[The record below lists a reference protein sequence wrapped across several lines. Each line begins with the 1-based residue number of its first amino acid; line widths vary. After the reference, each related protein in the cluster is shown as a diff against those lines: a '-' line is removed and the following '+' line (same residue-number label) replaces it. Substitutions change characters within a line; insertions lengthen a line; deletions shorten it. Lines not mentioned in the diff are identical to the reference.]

1 MTWMSFE
8 RNTPWG
14 DGESRQLVH
23 LPFRWALFALV
34 ALISVAA
41 GCRPAVEGR
50 QRNSSPTRTARASGH
65 VRHEA
70 RRSTASPSATDA
82 GDPPIVVIHT
92 SCGDV
97 TVRLDPRRAPETVT
111 NFLEYV
117 DNGHY
122 DGTIFHQVARDRL
135 VLGGGFTPRLVEK
148 PPRRKP
154 VVNEAANGLSNRR
167 GTIAMARRLEAPDS
181 ATCQFYINLGDN
193 DELDHRDRSVDGFG
207 YCVFGEVLSGLEVVE
222 QIASTEVTDTE
233 AFDLLPIRTVL
244 IKTVKRVK

>member
-8 RNTPWG
+8 WSTPWG
-14 DGESRQLVH
+14 DGGGRDVVRL
-23 LPFRWALFALV
+23 RARAALLALLALV
-34 ALISVAA
+34 AMTA
-41 GCRPAVEGR
+41 GCRPALES
-50 QRNSSPTRTARASGH
+50 QPRTPSQAKSARDRGD

-70 RRSTASPSATDA
+70 RRPTAPTVDKGESPL
-82 GDPPIVVIHT
+82 VVIHT
-92 SCGDV
+92 SYGDV

-135 VLGGGFTPRLVEK
+135 VVGGGFTPRLVEK

-207 YCVFGEVLSGLEVVE
+207 YCVFGEVLAGLEVVE
-222 QIASTEVTDTE
+222 EIASAEVTDTE

-244 IKTVKRVK
+244 IKTVTRVK

>member
-1 MTWMSFE
+1 MTWMSFA

-14 DGESRQLVH
+14 DGDGREFVVVPL
-23 LPFRWALFALV
+23 RWALVTAVALV
-34 ALISVAA
+34 SMAA
-41 GCRPAVEGR
+41 GCRPVAESPARV
-50 QRNSSPTRTARASGH
+50 SSRSKSARAASD

-70 RRSTASPSATDA
+70 RRPMATPSTSDD
-82 GDPPIVVIHT
+82 GEPPIVVIHT

-97 TVRLDPRRAPETVT
+97 TVRLDRRRAPETVA
-111 NFLEYV
+111 NFLDYV

-122 DGTIFHQVARDRL
+122 DGTIFHQVARDQL

-148 PPRRKP
+148 PALRKP

-193 DELDHRDRSVDGFG
+193 ESLDHRDQSVDGFG
-207 YCVFGEVLSGLEVVE
+207 YCVFGEVLTGLEVVE
-222 QIASTEVTDTE
+222 QIASAEVTDTE

-244 IKTVKRVK
+244 IKTVTRVK

>member
-1 MTWMSFE
+1 MSFE
-8 RNTPWG
+8 RHTPWG
-14 DGESRQLVH
+14 DGDGREFVQFSVC
-23 LPFRWALFALV
+23 WAAV
-34 ALISVAA
+34 ALLFLTSLAA
-41 GCRPAVEGR
+41 GCRPAVEARGP
-50 QRNSSPTRTARASGH
+50 NSSQNKKTRVAGQ

-70 RRSTASPSATDA
+70 RRPTAAPADEGKS
-82 GDPPIVVIHT
+82 PIVVIHT

-97 TVRLDPRRAPETVT
+97 TVRLDYRRAPETVK
-111 NFLEYV
+111 NFLDYV

-122 DGTIFHQVARDRL
+122 DGTIFHQVARDRM

-148 PPRRKP
+148 PPLREP
-154 VVNEAANGLSNRR
+154 VVNEASNGLSNRR

-222 QIASTEVTDTE
+222 QIASAEVTDTE
-233 AFDLLPIRTVL
+233 KFDLLPIRTVL

>member
-1 MTWMSFE
+1 MTWMSSA
-8 RNTPWG
+8 RITPWG
-14 DGESRQLVH
+14 DGDGRGFVV
-23 LPFRWALFALV
+23 LPFRWVSLALV
-34 ALISVAA
+34 ALIAVAP
-41 GCRPAVEGR
+41 GCRPAVEGPR
-50 QRNSSPTRTARASGH
+50 RTSSREKPARAAGH

-70 RRSTASPSATDA
+70 RRPAATPSTTDE
-82 GDPPIVVIHT
+82 GEPPIVVIHT

-97 TVRLDPRRAPETVT
+97 TVRLDPRRAPETVA
-111 NFLEYV
+111 NFLDYV

-122 DGTIFHQVARDRL
+122 DGTIFHQVARDQL

-148 PPRRKP
+148 PALRKP

-193 DELDHRDRSVDGFG
+193 EALDHRDRSVDGFG

-222 QIASTEVTDTE
+222 QIASAEVTDTD

-244 IKTVKRVK
+244 IKTVTRVK